1 MAWPNRPHPPS
12 QFSICVKIHLSSTF
26 SLESDPLPKCYHF
39 RKIVNSAPIY
49 FSASWLC
56 FPHYIGCLTRRQKQI
71 IDNISCVA
79 GVTWVNRITENHHWL
94 VIIVSQQPTPLI
106 VILSYT
112 ATLGGLQ
119 TLSFI
124 NFIPKVPSL
133 WGRLSWSLMTK
144 VSPMILQSG
153 VPAQFIICSRN
164 HQVNSYKLPTNITV
178 LKINPC
184 NAWVDLSKTR
194 QSL

>member
-56 FPHYIGCLTRRQKQI
+56 FPHYIGCLTGRQKQI

-112 ATLGGLQ
+112 ATLGGLHPLIFYKFYPQ
-119 TLSFI
+119 SAFI
-124 NFIPKVPSL
+124 VRKIELEPDDQSEPHDTAIWSPCSVHHLLKKSPS
-133 WGRLSWSLMTK
+133 K
-144 VSPMILQSG
+144 
-153 VPAQFIICSRN
+153 
-164 HQVNSYKLPTNITV
+164 
-178 LKINPC
+178 
-184 NAWVDLSKTR
+184 
-194 QSL
+194 